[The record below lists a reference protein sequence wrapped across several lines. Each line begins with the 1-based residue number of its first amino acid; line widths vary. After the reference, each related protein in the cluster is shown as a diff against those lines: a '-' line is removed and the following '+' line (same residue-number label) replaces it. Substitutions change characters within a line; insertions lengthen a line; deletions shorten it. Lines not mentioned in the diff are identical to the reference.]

1 MRSVFCRMALL
12 TATITSLGVGLASAA
27 PTLNKDLDIG
37 RNRIGSSTYNGI
49 SGAGESYTVVGGGND
64 TWDNIDELHYRYTEF
79 CGDFDV
85 KVRVESL
92 TANQVWSKAGI
103 MVRESLAEDSRCV
116 FERVTPAAVAV
127 CAGG

>member
-1 MRSVFCRMALL
+1 MRSVFCRIALL

-49 SGAGESYTVVGGGND
+49 SGSGESYTVIGGGND
-64 TWDNIDELHYRYTEF
+64 IWDNIDEFHYTYTEF

-85 KVRVESL
+85 KVRVESF
-92 TANQVWSKAGI
+92 TANATWSKAGI
-103 MVRESLAEDSRCV
+103 MVRESLADDARML
-116 FERVTPAAVAV
+116 FERVTPAA
-127 CAGG
+127 